1 MEGLSQ
7 MSSIGGAWLPFKAL
21 ARRKSQVAL
30 MIAGLAACV
39 SVTVSLVLFGNS
51 LGVRVASYATAG
63 LTSGFSEVFLK
74 FVLVVVLLN
83 TVAGALITYFLVSLA
98 MSERTRDVGVM
109 KAVGCLTSGVLG
121 LFTVELAMIVLAGC
135 LLGTFIGVIVSYAAV
150 GALELLG
157 YQFTPAPPDMLLLLV
172 IFASYAVLTFILG
185 IRHVA
190 RVAHLEPAKALSPLF
205 AAKAASQPVLRLQFP
220 FGRSFTAKIASRNLG
235 RRMSTSIRS
244 IACLAAVT
252 ALMTVIVVGGIVSEE
267 TMLSYVDRAVGTSV
281 VLVAEADMASHYEAL
296 LDSFL
301 RTGQNV
307 SLNYLDE
314 KYAIPS
320 LLISEF
326 SEINGVLK
334 VDARLVVETTI
345 KEIQNISP
353 DPDNPGQ
360 YIEIGEEREGRAIV
374 MGVEAANVVNNWLLL
389 GTSLSEGDLNSVLIG
404 DSLALN
410 QFADPFLQ
418 GLRAFGSEFQVA
430 GVCLDPLNN
439 GMVVYMSYDRLTEAV
454 KHGGFNLVLLKVD
467 PASRVT
473 TLQQV
478 ESVLSGSGLVMLDLD
493 EALARQRAFVG
504 YIWTLLLSLSLLSFV
519 SAVVSLAGYTM
530 LAVAG
535 QQRDLAIMR
544 ALGAKPKMVLKIV
557 FFENFLLV
565 LAGALFGLP
574 AGLLVVFMFFLR
586 EPVVTVNAALTI
598 IGLMSTLI
606 IALCLSSLQPARKAA
621 RNIITEVALKV

>member
-1 MEGLSQ
+1 MEGSFL
-7 MSSIGGAWLPFKAL
+7 MSRTGGAWSPFKAL

-30 MIAGLAACV
+30 MVAGLAACV
-39 SVTVSLVLFGNS
+39 SVTVSLVFFGNS
-51 LGVRVASYATAG
+51 LGVRVAGFAAAG

-121 LFTVELAMIVLAGC
+121 LFTVELAIIVLAGC
-135 LLGTFIGVIVSYAAV
+135 LLGTIIGVIVSYAAV

-157 YQFTPAPPDMLLLLV
+157 YQSTPAPLDMLLLLV

-185 IRHVA
+185 IRHIA
-190 RVAHLEPAKALSPLF
+190 RVAHLAPAKALSPLF
-205 AAKAASQPVLRLQFP
+205 AAKATNKPAFRLQVP
-220 FGRSFTAKIASRNLG
+220 FSRSFTEKIASRNIG
-235 RRMSTSIRS
+235 RRSSMSIRS

-281 VLVAEADMASHYEAL
+281 VLVAEADMASHYEGL
-296 LDSFL
+296 LDRFL

-307 SLNYLDE
+307 SLNYFDA

-320 LLISEF
+320 SLISEF
-326 SEINGVLK
+326 GKINGILK

-345 KEIQNISP
+345 KEIQQISP

-360 YIEIGEEREGRAIV
+360 YIEIGGEREGRAVV

-389 GTSLSEGDLNSVLIG
+389 GTSLSEEKLNSVLIG

-418 GLRAFGSEFQVA
+418 GLRAFGSEFQVS

-439 GMVVYMSYDRLTEAV
+439 GMVVYMPYGRLIAAV
-454 KHGGFNLVLLKVD
+454 QHGGFNLVLLKVD

-473 TLQQV
+473 TLQQL
-478 ESVLSGSGLVMLDLD
+478 ESVLSGSGFVMLNLD
-493 EALARQRAFVG
+493 EALARQRVFVG

-519 SAVVSLAGYTM
+519 SAVVSLVGYTM

-544 ALGAKPKMVLKIV
+544 ALGAKPKMILKIV
-557 FFENFLLV
+557 LFENFLLV

-574 AGLLVVFMFFLR
+574 AGLLVVFTFFLR

-606 IALCLSSLQPARKAA
+606 AALCLSSLQPARKAA
-621 RNIITEVALKV
+621 QNIITEVSSKI